1 LQPKCDQGARF
12 DETDPES
19 VREIA
24 GSKLEFMEQLV
35 MKAAE
40 SIFYELPC
48 RKEI

>member
-1 LQPKCDQGARF
+1 VTAEINQYEK
-12 DETDPES
+12 TDPES

-40 SIFYELPC
+40 SILMNHQC